1 MTKNVR
7 RNYKLIRR
15 KGKERWGGGKKIKIG
30 VRGNGRGK
38 ETLCGGLN
46 GERAE
51 REREDNMKE
60 IERKN
65 EGRKERK
72 GRKEG
77 KQDVEWQTKGE
88 EEK

>member
-15 KGKERWGGGKKIKIG
+15 KGKDRWDGGKKIKIG
-30 VRGNGRGK
+30 VRGKGRGK

-51 REREDNMKE
+51 REKERQNEGNRE
-60 IERKN
+60 IE
-65 EGRKERK
+65 KELREK
-72 GRKEG
+72 GKKVGKAGCRGKTKE
-77 KQDVEWQTKGE
+77 E